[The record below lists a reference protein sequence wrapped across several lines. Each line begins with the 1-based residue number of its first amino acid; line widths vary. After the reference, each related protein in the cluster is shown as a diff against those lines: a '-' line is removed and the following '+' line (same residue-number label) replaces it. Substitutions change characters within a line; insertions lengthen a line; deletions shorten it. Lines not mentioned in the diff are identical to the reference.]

1 MLNNENSNLNS
12 ATVQCDTS
20 NLLGRSDSF
29 LNSKQRQHDFRG
41 AATKARQEAGNIFDG
56 NQASWPDSH

>member
-1 MLNNENSNLNS
+1 MLNTENSNLKS

-41 AATKARQEAGNIFDG
+41 AATKASQEAGNIHNG